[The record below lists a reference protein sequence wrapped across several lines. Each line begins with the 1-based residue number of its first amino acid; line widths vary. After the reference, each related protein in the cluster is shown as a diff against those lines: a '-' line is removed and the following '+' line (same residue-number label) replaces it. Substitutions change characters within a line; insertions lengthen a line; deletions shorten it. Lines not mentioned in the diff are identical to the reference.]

1 MDNSIPAL
9 ERTFEV
15 LEAVYARPGGITA
28 AELAEETAIP
38 RTTLYRILR
47 ILSARGYLASLD
59 SSGTYVLGQAL
70 IRMAS
75 GVRKQDDLL
84 TAARPVMRILSEKAG
99 ETVKLVLREGMES
112 FTIAVHVPFDN
123 RVASQVGARIP
134 LHVGASQ
141 RLLLSRAPER
151 VRAHVLSRPLV
162 KWGPGTITSAA
173 SLREN
178 LAALAGRDWEFGQ
191 DEGIAGVATFGALIH
206 EAAHEARAAIA
217 VVFITEGKSE
227 RDLTRFRSAV
237 REAARALS
245 VELGGVERRRPV
257 RPADSAR
264 VA

>member
-9 ERTFEV
+9 ERTFDL
-15 LEAVYARPGGITA
+15 LESVYARPDGITA
-28 AELAEETAIP
+28 AELAEQTGIP

-47 ILSARGYLASLD
+47 ILSARGYLAPVD
-59 SSGTYVLGQAL
+59 GNGTYVLGQAL
-70 IRMAS
+70 ARMAS
-75 GVRKQDDLL
+75 GVKKQDDLL
-84 TAARPVMRILSEKAG
+84 AAARPAMRVLSEQAG

-134 LHVGASQ
+134 LHIGASQ

-162 KWGPGTITSAA
+162 KWGPGTITSASA
-173 SLREN
+173 LRES
-178 LAALAGRDWEFGQ
+178 LALLADRDWAFGQ

-206 EAAHEARAAIA
+206 EGGHDVRAAIA
-217 VVFITEGKSE
+217 VVFITEGKTE
-227 RDLTRFRSAV
+227 RDLARFKSAV

-245 VELGGVERRRPV
+245 AALG
-257 RPADSAR
+257 
-264 VA
+264 